1 VAIAPRTSAS
11 DIHSPGHVFP
21 LIAQGGGVLARA
33 SACEAS
39 IDLARMA
46 GAGDA
51 AVICSIMRD
60 DGEMARIDDIG
71 DLLAAHGLAV
81 AEIGT
86 LIERLEGAD
95 A

>member
-1 VAIAPRTSAS
+1 
-11 DIHSPGHVFP
+11 
-21 LIAQGGGVLARA
+21 VLARP

-71 DLLAAHGLAV
+71 DLLRDHGLAV
-81 AEIGT
+81 ADIGA
-86 LIERLEGAD
+86 LIARLERERV
-95 A
+95 